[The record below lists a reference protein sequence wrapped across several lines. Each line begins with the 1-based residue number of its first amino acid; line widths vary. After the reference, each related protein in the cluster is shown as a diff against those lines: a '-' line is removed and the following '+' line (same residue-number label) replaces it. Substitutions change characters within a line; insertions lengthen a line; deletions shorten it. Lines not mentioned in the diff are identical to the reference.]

1 VDADAVTPRSPVICE
16 FCDAVY
22 ERAPL
27 SANQRARCA
36 CCGAEL
42 YRDKHHDPDVMLA
55 LTLASL
61 VVFLIANSF
70 PIVSIEAGGARNHT
84 TLIHAVL
91 TAYDNGM
98 GPLAIVTAVCVFFFP
113 LLQIG
118 LFAWLLLPLRAGRV
132 PPGFVAAMHALRQMA
147 PWSMVEVFLIGTLV
161 SVVKLAA
168 MATVIPQTGLWAFAV
183 LTCLITALHSFDLHA
198 LWHRAE
204 ALQGNTV
211 PA

>member
-1 VDADAVTPRSPVICE
+1 MKLRSPVICE

-27 SANQRARCA
+27 ASGERARCA

-42 YRDKHHDPDVMLA
+42 YRDKHHDTEVMLA

-61 VVFLIANSF
+61 AVFAIANAF
-70 PIVSIEAGGARNHT
+70 PIVSIEANGVRNQT

-91 TAYDNGM
+91 AAYDNGM
-98 GPLAIVTAVCVFFFP
+98 GPLAILTAVCVFFFP

-118 LFAWLLLPLRAGRV
+118 LFAWLLLPLHAGRV
-132 PPGFVAAMHALRQMA
+132 PPGFIGAMHALRQMG

-161 SVVKLAA
+161 SVVKLSA

-183 LTCLITALHSFDLHA
+183 LTCLITALHSFDLHE
-198 LWHRAE
+198 LWDRVE
-204 ALQGNTV
+204 MLQTGTGRR
-211 PA
+211 